1 MYEREI
7 TGGIVEA
14 ASQVHKQFGP
24 GLLESVYEEAMF
36 SEMPL
41 QGLRVA
47 RQVPI
52 PLFYKGRALGNE
64 LRLDFLVED
73 RIIVELKAV
82 ATIADIHIAQAM
94 TYLKLAGKRTCLI
107 INFNV
112 LHLRSGGLRRIS
124 L

>member
-7 TGGIVEA
+7 TGGIIEA

-36 SEMPL
+36 SELPL

-52 PLFYKGRALGNE
+52 PLLYKGRALGNN
-64 LRLDFLVED
+64 LKLDFLVED

-82 ATIADIHIAQAM
+82 TALADIHVAQAL
-94 TYLKLAGKRTCLI
+94 TYLKLTGKKTCLL

-112 LHLRSGGLRRIS
+112 LHLRAGGLRRIS

>member
-7 TGGIVEA
+7 TGGIIEA
-14 ASQVHKQFGP
+14 ASQVHAYFGP

-36 SEMPL
+36 NELPL
-41 QGLRVA
+41 QGLRA
-47 RQVPI
+47 SRQVPI
-52 PLFYKGRALGNE
+52 PLLYKGRALSND
-64 LRLDFLVED
+64 LRIDLLVED

-82 ATIADIHIAQAM
+82 ARIADIHIAQAL
-94 TYLKLAGKRTCLI
+94 TYLKLTGKKTCLL

-112 LHLRSGGLRRIS
+112 LHLRSGGLRRLS